1 MYTKTE
7 ASEIQREHARLLL
20 WASARERHKEGGGGT
35 GEDGEEE
42 ENAPK
47 GDLRQKKENELSDG
61 EKKETVGD
69 AAQLAFEVWG
79 EGRVL

>member
-20 WASARERHKEGGGGT
+20 WASARERHKEGRGGT

-42 ENAPK
+42 ENVPK
-47 GDLRQKKENELSDG
+47 GDSRQRKENELSDG
-61 EKKETVGD
+61 KETAGD

-79 EGRVL
+79 EWRV